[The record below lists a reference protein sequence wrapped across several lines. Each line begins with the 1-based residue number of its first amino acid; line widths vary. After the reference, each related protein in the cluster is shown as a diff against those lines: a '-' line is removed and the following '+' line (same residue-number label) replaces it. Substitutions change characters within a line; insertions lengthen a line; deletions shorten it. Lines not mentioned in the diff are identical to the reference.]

1 MSMTQMA
8 DLRKL
13 SRAELIKRLKELK
26 TELDQFYTLP
36 KEKLEKIAGS
46 KRKFKLEY
54 ARIKTILN

>member
-1 MSMTQMA
+1 MTQMT

-13 SRAELIKRLKELK
+13 SRAELIKRLAELK
-26 TELDQFYTLP
+26 IELDKFYTLH
-36 KEKLEKIAGS
+36 KDQLEKIAGF

>member
-1 MSMTQMA
+1 MA

-13 SRAELIKRLKELK
+13 SRAELIKRLQELK